1 MNSGQQPGH
10 QQPGHQPHHQLS
22 PPAPGAW
29 LTKLTADCSILET
42 IESGQ
47 CFQIDSSTASV
58 GSVMYDFTCSRVTV
72 NFDVYASDDCCGSVL
87 VSESVDAE
95 WGTCQAFSYIV
106 TSLFTFANSTL
117 ADYDE
122 TEVTNDIESFHDG
135 DFEIT
140 DVREGSL
147 IITVDFIFDNLDG
160 ATEFEQ
166 DAPATITFA
175 SLANATV
182 VASTPVTETVILG
195 DASIAATSFVSIIA
209 MVLLA

>member
-1 MNSGQQPGH
+1 MAYQVDP
-10 QQPGHQPHHQLS
+10 
-22 PPAPGAW
+22 
-29 LTKLTADCSILET
+29 ADCSILDT

-47 CFQIDSSTASV
+47 CIQIDSSSV
-58 GSVMYDFTCSRVTV
+58 GSTMYDFTCSRDTV
-72 NFDVYASDDCCGSVL
+72 NYNVYASDDCSGSAL
-87 VSESVDAE
+87 FSDSVDGE

-106 TSLFTFANSTL
+106 RSLFTFAGSTL

-175 SLANATV
+175 SLGNATV
-182 VASTPVTETVILG
+182 VASTLVTETVILG